1 MSGIETIYLAFIV
14 GAFVVFAL
22 LLMSLET
29 GERRRVGYRSGPIP
43 LGENPTPRT

>member
-14 GAFVVFAL
+14 GAFIVFGL
-22 LLMSLET
+22 LLMALES

-43 LGENPTPRT
+43 LGEDASTRR